1 MNGWPKPW
9 IWRAVGASLCWL
21 ALFVVWSAGV
31 AWLYGEVK
39 PEVPDWWLAE
49 RRGYRRLSPL
59 DSLFL
64 GFYVVGLMIG
74 GVLSA
79 LGLFRIWRVSWDAL
93 SFVSGTTPDYPRIRR
108 RRTVS
113 HDDVFGDDD

>member
-1 MNGWPKPW
+1 MEGWPKPW
-9 IWRAVGASLCWL
+9 IWRAVGASFCWL
-21 ALFVVWSAGV
+21 CLFVVWTWGV
-31 AWLYGEVK
+31 AWLYDEVS
-39 PEVPDWWLAE
+39 PAVPDWLVE
-49 RRGYRRLSPL
+49 RRGYRGRSLL
-59 DSLFL
+59 DSIFI

-79 LGLFRIWRVSWDAL
+79 LGLFRLWRVSWNNL

-113 HDDVFGDDD
+113 HDEAFREDD

>member
-9 IWRAVGASLCWL
+9 IWRAVGASFCWI
-21 ALFVVWSAGV
+21 ALFIVWSAGV

-39 PEVPDWWLAE
+39 PEAPDWLIE
-49 RRGYRRLSPL
+49 RRRARGLSLL
-59 DSLFL
+59 DSAFL

-74 GVLSA
+74 GFLSA
-79 LGLFRIWRVSWDAL
+79 LGLFRLWRVSWDAL

-113 HDDVFGDDD
+113 PDDSFRDDD